1 MPQPPADP
9 AAAADAPTLEARL
22 LLARIAPPADF
33 VSLRL
38 VHDRRE
44 GLSVRRGVVQPPSLW
59 VDRGAMVTVI
69 DSGGIGYAATS
80 DLSFAGLYQA
90 AREAHRWAERSQ
102 GRTVCDFSALSRP
115 GAGGEHRTAVRTRWS
130 SRSFAEKLDRL
141 RAVEARLGGDP
152 RIVDRRAVLERRV
165 TETRFA
171 TTDGVEISQR
181 LDRVIPELVA
191 VASSG
196 GETQVRS
203 LRGRGPGRQGGLEVL
218 DSLGFDSAPEQ
229 LRDEAIALLSAPRC
243 PTGTMDLLLGPA
255 QMILQIHESIGH
267 PLELDRILGDERNF
281 AGTSF
286 VRPEDFGT
294 LRYGSELLDV
304 TFDPGVPDELA
315 SYGFDDDGERAE
327 RAHLIRRGVL
337 ERGLGGWMSRG
348 RLGLAGFPGV
358 EGVAC
363 SRACSWNRPAIDR
376 MANLNLEPGSEPVEA
391 MVRRIERGVW
401 MDVNAS
407 WSIDDS
413 RRDFQF
419 GCEVGWRIEDGE
431 RRELVR
437 DPGYRGRT
445 LEFWRSLAA
454 VGDRASVEVLGT
466 PNCGKGEPNQMIEV
480 GHSSPA
486 CLFRGVSVFASG

>member
-1 MPQPPADP
+1 VPERPAE
-9 AAAADAPTLEARL
+9 AAAASDAPSLDARL
-22 LLARIAPPADF
+22 LLARIAPPADY

-38 VHDRRE
+38 VHERRE
-44 GLSVRRGVVQPPSLW
+44 ALAVRRGVVEPPALLI
-59 VDRGAMVTVI
+59 DRGALVTVI
-69 DSGGIGYAATS
+69 DEGGIGYAATS

-90 AREAHRWAERSQ
+90 AREAHRFAERSQ
-102 GRTVCDFSALSRP
+102 GRAVCDFSALERP
-115 GAGGEHRTAVRTRWS
+115 RRGGEHRSVVRERWS

-152 RIVDRRAVLERRV
+152 RIVDRRAALERRV
-165 TETRFA
+165 TETRLA
-171 TTDGVEISQR
+171 TTDGVEITQR
-181 LDRVIPELVA
+181 LDRVIPELIA
-191 VASSG
+191 VASAG
-196 GETQVRS
+196 GETQTRS
-203 LRGRGPGRQGGLEVL
+203 LRGRGAGRQGGLEAL
-218 DSLGFDSAPEQ
+218 DDLGFDAAPER
-229 LRDEAIALLSAPRC
+229 LRDEAIALLSAPRA

-286 VRPEDFGT
+286 VRPEDFGS

-304 TFDPGVPDELA
+304 TFDPGIENEIA

-337 ERGLGGWMSRG
+337 ERGLGGWVSRG
-348 RLGLAGFPGV
+348 RLGVP
-358 EGVAC
+358 GVAC

-376 MANLNLEPGSEPVEA
+376 MANLNLEPGADPIDRL
-391 MVRRIERGVW
+391 VRRIERGVW

-413 RRDFQF
+413 RRGFQF
-419 GCEVGWRIEDGE
+419 GCEIGWRIEDGE
-431 RRELVR
+431 RREMVR

-445 LEFWRSLAA
+445 LDFWRSLAA

-486 CLFRGVSVFASG
+486 CLFRGVEVFAGG